1 MKMFLVLG
9 SAVLFASFVR
19 GSGPPPSPSPAGDDV
34 APILVDLERQ
44 SWEAWKNRDGAFFEK
59 FLTDDHLDVHSSGP
73 LDKKAVVAA
82 VSSPVCVVK
91 SYSVGG
97 FRVTRLADDAARL
110 VYRAEQDT
118 TCGGHPVPSP
128 SWIQSIYVR
137 RDGRWQ
143 NAGFQ
148 VTDAAKP

>member
-1 MKMFLVLG
+1 
-9 SAVLFASFVR
+9 
-19 GSGPPPSPSPAGDDV
+19 
-34 APILVDLERQ
+34 
-44 SWEAWKNRDGAFFEK
+44 
-59 FLTDDHLDVHSSGP
+59 LDVHSSGP

-82 VSSPVCVVK
+82 VSSPACVVK

-97 FRVTRLADDAARL
+97 FRVTRLTADAARL
-110 VYRAEQDT
+110 VYRAEQHT
-118 TCGGHPVPSP
+118 TCAGHPVPSP

-148 VTDAAKP
+148 VTDAANPERLPADPERRDRIDARRSAPPSGGHDPAETLLFVEVLVG

>member
-1 MKMFLVLG
+1 MRMLPALG
-9 SAVLFASFVR
+9 SALLLASLAR
-19 GSGPPPSPSPAGDDV
+19 GSAEPPPPPAGDDV
-34 APILVDLERQ
+34 APILVDLEKQ
-44 SWEAWKNRDGAFFEK
+44 SWEAWKKRDGAFFEK
-59 FLTDDHLDVHSSGP
+59 FLTEDHLDVHSSGP

-82 VSSPVCVVK
+82 VSSPACAVK
-91 SYSVGG
+91 SYSVSG
-97 FRVTRLADDAARL
+97 FRVARLADDAARL
-110 VYRAEQDT
+110 VYRAEQGT
-118 TCGGHPVPSP
+118 TCSGHPVPSP